1 MRRPENDEAKG
12 DMTMFGNIYYL
23 ERHMQE
29 EVRRWQDEVANEQR
43 ARLVKQAERP
53 DPARRVLR
61 FGRLTLAWGS

>member
-1 MRRPENDEAKG
+1 
-12 DMTMFGNIYYL
+12 MFGNIYSL

-29 EVRRWQDEVANEQR
+29 EVRRWQDEAANEQR

-53 DPARRVLR
+53 EPTRWVLR

>member
-1 MRRPENDEAKG
+1 
-12 DMTMFGNIYYL
+12 MFGNIYSL

-29 EVRRWQDEVANEQR
+29 EVRRWQDEAANEQR

-53 DPARRVLR
+53 EPTRRVLR